1 MPDEQQAAIAGLR
14 QSIWSGVV
22 FLLFLGIIMFL
33 PAGDIRWAKG
43 WLMIVVFVVLTTP
56 SMVYM
61 WRVNPEIFAARRRI
75 QPGTKGWDKVLLM
88 VLFPMM
94 LAIYPVAALDDGRFH
109 WSRVPLWLVVVGYV
123 LLTTSWCLFM
133 WVESVNKFAEPGVR
147 VHAEQKVIDTGPYAI
162 VRHPMYMGVPAFSV
176 GTALAL
182 GSCWALVPAA
192 LLLPL
197 LVARTAMEDRT
208 LREELAG
215 YKQYASRVR
224 YRLLPGVW

>member
-1 MPDEQQAAIAGLR
+1 MPDKQQAAIAGLR

-33 PAGDIRWAKG
+33 PAGYIRWANG
-43 WLMIVVFVVLTTP
+43 WLMIVVFVALTIP
-56 SMVYM
+56 SMVYI

-75 QPGTKGWDKVLLM
+75 QPGTKGWDRVLLM
-88 VLFPMM
+88 VLLPTM

-123 LLTTSWCLFM
+123 LLTISWCLFM

-147 VHAEQKVIDTGPYAI
+147 VHAEQRVIDTGPYAI
-162 VRHPMYMGVPAFSV
+162 VRHPMYMGVPSFSV

-182 GSCWALVPAA
+182 GSYWALVPAA
-192 LLLPL
+192 LLLPI
-197 LVARTAMEDRT
+197 LVGRTAMEDRT

>member
-22 FLLFLGIIMFL
+22 FLLFLGIIIFL
-33 PAGDIRWAKG
+33 PAGDIRWVKG
-43 WLMIVVFVVLTTP
+43 WLMIVVFVALTIP
-56 SMVYM
+56 SMVYL
-61 WRVNPEIFAARRRI
+61 WRVNAEIFAARRRI
-75 QPGTKGWDKVLLM
+75 QPGTKGWDRVLLM
-88 VLFPMM
+88 VLLPTM
-94 LAIYPVAALDDGRFH
+94 LAVYPVAALDDGRFH

-147 VHAEQKVIDTGPYAI
+147 VHAEQKVINTGPYAI
-162 VRHPMYMGVPAFSV
+162 VRHPMYMGVPSFSV

-182 GSCWALVPAA
+182 GSYWALVPAA
-192 LLLPL
+192 LLLPI
-197 LVARTAMEDRT
+197 LVGRTAMEDRT
-208 LREELAG
+208 LREELGG

>member
-22 FLLFLGIIMFL
+22 FLLFLGIIIFL
-33 PAGDIRWAKG
+33 PAGDIRWVKG
-43 WLMIVVFVVLTTP
+43 WLMIVVFVALTIP
-56 SMVYM
+56 SMVYIR
-61 WRVNPEIFAARRRI
+61 RVNPEIFAARRRI
-75 QPGTKGWDKVLLM
+75 QPGTKGWDRVLLM
-88 VLFPMM
+88 VLLPTM

-109 WSRVPLWLVVVGYV
+109 WSRVPLWLVVVGYL

-162 VRHPMYMGVPAFSV
+162 VRHPMYMGVPSFSV

-182 GSCWALVPAA
+182 GSYWALVPAA
-192 LLLPL
+192 LLLPI
-197 LVARTAMEDRT
+197 LVGRTAMEDRT
-208 LREELAG
+208 LLEELAG

>member
-133 WVESVNKFAEPGVR
+133 WVESVNTFAEPGVR

>member
-1 MPDEQQAAIAGLR
+1 MPNEQQAAVAGLR

-22 FLLFLGIIMFL
+22 FLFFLGIIMFL

-43 WLMIVVFVVLTTP
+43 WLMIVVFVALTIP
-56 SMVYM
+56 SMMYL

-75 QPGTKGWDKVLLM
+75 QPGTKGWDRVLLM
-88 VLFPMM
+88 VLLPTM

-133 WVESVNKFAEPGVR
+133 WVEGVNKFAEPGVR

-162 VRHPMYMGVPAFSV
+162 VRHPMYMGVPSFSA
-176 GTALAL
+176 GAALAL
-182 GSCWALVPAA
+182 GSYWALVPAA
-192 LLLPL
+192 LLLPI
-197 LVARTAMEDRT
+197 LVGRTAMEDRT
-208 LREELAG
+208 LREELGG

>member
-22 FLLFLGIIMFL
+22 FLLFLGIIIFL
-33 PAGDIRWAKG
+33 PAGDIRWVKG
-43 WLMIVVFVVLTTP
+43 WLMIVVFVALTIP
-56 SMVYM
+56 SMVYI

-75 QPGTKGWDKVLLM
+75 QPGTKGWDRVLLM
-88 VLFPMM
+88 VLLPTM

-147 VHAEQKVIDTGPYAI
+147 VHAEQKVINTGPYAI
-162 VRHPMYMGVPAFSV
+162 VRHPMYMGVPSFSV

-182 GSCWALVPAA
+182 GSYWALVPAA
-192 LLLPL
+192 LLLPI
-197 LVARTAMEDRT
+197 LVGRTAMEDRT
-208 LREELAG
+208 LLEELAG

>member
-1 MPDEQQAAIAGLR
+1 MPNEQQAAVAGLR
-14 QSIWSGVV
+14 QSIWSGAV

-43 WLMIVVFVVLTTP
+43 WLMIVFFVALTIP
-56 SMVYM
+56 SMMYI

-75 QPGTKGWDKVLLM
+75 QPGTKGWDRVLLM
-88 VLFPMM
+88 VLLPTM

-109 WSRVPLWLVVVGYV
+109 WSRVPLWLVVVGYG

-147 VHAEQKVIDTGPYAI
+147 VHAEQKVIDTGPYTI
-162 VRHPMYMGVPAFSV
+162 VRHPMYMGVPSFSV

-182 GSCWALVPAA
+182 GSYWALVPAA
-192 LLLPL
+192 FLLPM
-197 LVARTAMEDRT
+197 LVGRTAMEDRT
-208 LREELAG
+208 LREELVG

>member
-1 MPDEQQAAIAGLR
+1 MPDKQQAAIAGLR

-43 WLMIVVFVVLTTP
+43 WLMIVVFVALTIP

-75 QPGTKGWDKVLLM
+75 QPGTKGWDRVLLM
-88 VLFPMM
+88 VLLPTM

-109 WSRVPLWLVVVGYV
+109 WSRVPLWLVVVGYL
-123 LLTTSWCLFM
+123 LLTTSWGLFM

-147 VHAEQKVIDTGPYAI
+147 VDAEQKVIDTGPYAI
-162 VRHPMYMGVPAFSV
+162 VRHPMYMGVPSFSV

-182 GSCWALVPAA
+182 GSYWALVPAA
-192 LLLPL
+192 LLLPI
-197 LVARTAMEDRT
+197 LVGRTAMEDRT
-208 LREELAG
+208 LRAELAG

>member
-22 FLLFLGIIMFL
+22 FLLFLGIIIFL
-33 PAGDIRWAKG
+33 PAGDVRWAKG
-43 WLMIVVFVVLTTP
+43 WVMIVVFVALTIP
-56 SMVYM
+56 SMVYIR
-61 WRVNPEIFAARRRI
+61 RVNPEIFAARRRI
-75 QPGTKGWDKVLLM
+75 QPGTKGWDRVLLM
-88 VLFPMM
+88 VLLPTM

-147 VHAEQKVIDTGPYAI
+147 VHAEQKVINTGPYAI
-162 VRHPMYMGVPAFSV
+162 VRHPMYMGVPSFSV

-182 GSCWALVPAA
+182 GSYWALVPAA
-192 LLLPL
+192 LLLPI
-197 LVARTAMEDRT
+197 LVGRTAMEDRT

>member
-1 MPDEQQAAIAGLR
+1 MSDEQQAAIAGLR

-43 WLMIVVFVVLTTP
+43 WLMIVVFVALTIP

-75 QPGTKGWDKVLLM
+75 QPGTKGWDRVLLM
-88 VLFPMM
+88 VLLPTM

-123 LLTTSWCLFM
+123 LLTISWCLFM

-147 VHAEQKVIDTGPYAI
+147 VHAEQRVIDTGPYAI
-162 VRHPMYMGVPAFSV
+162 VRHPMYMGVPSFSV

-182 GSCWALVPAA
+182 GSYWALVPAA
-192 LLLPL
+192 LLLPI
-197 LVARTAMEDRT
+197 LVWRTAMEDRT
-208 LREELAG
+208 LRAELAG

>member
-1 MPDEQQAAIAGLR
+1 MPDKQQAAIAGLR

-22 FLLFLGIIMFL
+22 FLLFLGIIIFL

-43 WLMIVVFVVLTTP
+43 WVMIVVFVALTIP
-56 SMVYM
+56 STVYI

-75 QPGTKGWDKVLLM
+75 QPGTKGWDRVLLM
-88 VLFPMM
+88 VLLPTM

-147 VHAEQKVIDTGPYAI
+147 VHAEQKVINTGPYAI
-162 VRHPMYMGVPAFSV
+162 VRHPMYMGVPSFSV

-182 GSCWALVPAA
+182 GSYWALVPAA
-192 LLLPL
+192 LLLPI
-197 LVARTAMEDRT
+197 LVGRTAMEDRT
-208 LREELAG
+208 LRAELAG

>member
-22 FLLFLGIIMFL
+22 FLLFLGVIMFL
-33 PAGDIRWAKG
+33 PAGDIAWAKG
-43 WLMIVVFVVLTTP
+43 WVMIVVFVALTIP
-56 SMVYM
+56 SMVYI

-75 QPGTKGWDKVLLM
+75 QPGTKGWDRVLLM
-88 VLFPMM
+88 VLLPTM

-123 LLTTSWCLFM
+123 LLTISWCLFM

-162 VRHPMYMGVPAFSV
+162 VRHPMYMGVPSFSV

-182 GSCWALVPAA
+182 GSYWALVPAA
-192 LLLPL
+192 LLLPI
-197 LVARTAMEDRT
+197 LVGRTAMEDRT
-208 LREELAG
+208 LLEELAG

>member
-22 FLLFLGIIMFL
+22 FLFFLGIVMFL

-43 WLMIVVFVVLTTP
+43 WFMIVVFVVLTAP
-56 SMVYM
+56 SIVYL
-61 WRVNPEIFAARRRI
+61 WRVNPAIFAARRRI
-75 QPGTKGWDKVLLM
+75 QPGTKGWDRVLLM
-88 VLFPMM
+88 VLLPTM

-123 LLTTSWCLFM
+123 LFIASWGLFM

-147 VHAEQKVIDTGPYAI
+147 VHAGQKVVDTGPYAI
-162 VRHPMYMGVPAFSV
+162 VRHPMYMGVPAFVV

-182 GSCWALVPAA
+182 GSYWALVPAA
-192 LLLPL
+192 LVLPIL
-197 LVARTAMEDRT
+197 IRRTAMEDRT
-208 LREELAG
+208 LREELPG
-215 YKQYASRVR
+215 YTQYAGRVR